1 MNKKEN
7 LYEKRVNVYDSNHV
21 FLIDGNKSFNLHE
34 FRALE
39 PTFFLDIIF
48 PDYDE
53 DNDCN
58 FYREKKVKS

>member
-1 MNKKEN
+1 M
-7 LYEKRVNVYDSNHV
+7 VNIYDSNHV

-53 DNDCN
+53 DNNCN